1 MGGAISWVVLVA
13 AFAAVT
19 VLCGVLMF
27 RLGRIASS
35 AGLVPR
41 DGAQAA
47 EPTIGHRRD

>member
-1 MGGAISWVVLVA
+1 MVLVA

-19 VLCGVLMF
+19 VLCGILMF

-35 AGLVPR
+35 AGLVSQG
-41 DGAQAA
+41 GAQAA